1 MKTMKAMKK
10 AKPMKAMIFQKKTKK
25 AMKAMKP
32 MKPMKAMKNIAS
44 NAMSFQIVFES
55 AQNKII
61 FVDVKASD
69 TVDQLKTK
77 IQAGGCGLTSISS
90 LMVRMGQPWMGD
102 TLADFGLKKYSI
114 VTEVR
119 EYLEKE
125 NEVEK
130 VKKELNEGATS
141 TS

>member
-1 MKTMKAMKK
+1 MKAMKK

-119 EYLEKE
+119 ELGE

>member
-1 MKTMKAMKK
+1 
-10 AKPMKAMIFQKKTKK
+10 MKAMIFQKKTKK

-119 EYLEKE
+119 ELGE